1 MTLVLLAAGLGSRYG
16 GLKQIEPVGPN
27 GETLMD
33 YSILDAQRAG
43 FDRVAFIIR
52 RDFEDAFRA
61 SILKKIPAS
70 LRVELA
76 FQSHDDLPAPFTRP
90 VHREKPWGTTHA
102 LLAAREL
109 LDDNFVV
116 INADDFYGLE
126 SFANHAKFFGMVG
139 KCSISNREFS
149 TGNCASKQI
158 PVENSLLDIEHSN
171 SLPRFAMAGY
181 RLQNT
186 LSPHGTVARGVCR
199 AFENGTLL
207 SIREHTQIRALPNG
221 AAEDIADPANPVPF
235 TGDEPVSLN
244 NWAFTPEVVPLLSEY
259 FAEWL
264 AENHANPKTECYLP
278 TAVGHF
284 IARGLA
290 TVEVLPCSAPWFGV
304 TYKED
309 LPEVKARLAALYG
322 VST

>member
-43 FDRVAFIIR
+43 FDRVVFIIR
-52 RDFEDAFRA
+52 RDFEGAFRA
-61 SILKKIPAS
+61 VILKKIPAS

-76 FQSHDDLPAPFTRP
+76 FQSHDDLPAPFTHP
-90 VHREKPWGTTHA
+90 AEREKPWGTAHA

-109 LDDNFVV
+109 LDDPFVV

-126 SFANHAKFFGMVG
+126 SFQNHAAFFQGLDL
-139 KCSISNREFS
+139 CRRQS
-149 TGNCASKQI
+149 TSGDSQQSSTDVDRRRQAS
-158 PVENSLLDIEHSN
+158 
-171 SLPRFAMAGY
+171 PRFAMAGY
-181 RLQNT
+181 RLRNT

-199 AFENGTLL
+199 VSATGTLL
-207 SIREHTQIRALPNG
+207 SIREHTHIRALSNN

-244 NWAFTPEVVPLLSEY
+244 NWAFTPGVVPLLSNY

-264 AENHANPKTECYLP
+264 AENHANVKAECYLP

-284 IARGLA
+284 ITRGQA
-290 TVEVLPCSAPWFGV
+290 VVDVLPCSAPWFGV

-309 LPEVKARLAALYG
+309 IPGVKARLASLFAG
-322 VST
+322 